1 MQLAVLQR
9 NIRGKSQLFRLACG
23 GDVNSI
29 VERLDSWLIALV
41 FAGAMFGCW
50 AFGRHWG
57 RRFSSETG
65 DDPGTKFTDA
75 SVALLGL
82 LLAFTF
88 AIALGRYDQRRL
100 AVVAESNA
108 IGDFYTCASLLK
120 EPYRSR
126 LQEVLR
132 EYAQDQLD
140 SPHETLSG
148 ANEKM
153 ATQRSRE
160 RFARMTDIV
169 NEAIAAGTPIA
180 LSLTNTLNNV
190 TSSSASRLAMY
201 QERLPWSIVVLLF
214 LATVVPAFLI
224 GEKQGAS
231 QKVHLSGSLSFSVL
245 VALVVFVIL
254 DLNEPHRGLI
264 VVSQDPLARVIQSMG
279 K

>member
-1 MQLAVLQR
+1 V
-9 NIRGKSQLFRLACG
+9 S
-23 GDVNSI
+23 SI
-29 VERLDSWLIALV
+29 VERFEAWLIALV

-50 AFGRHWG
+50 AFGRRWG
-57 RRFSSETG
+57 RRLSSESSE
-65 DDPGTKFTDA
+65 DPGTKFTDA
-75 SVALLGL
+75 SVALLAL

-120 EPYRSR
+120 EPYRSS
-126 LQEVLR
+126 LQDVIR
-132 EYAQDQLD
+132 DYAQVQLD
-140 SPHETLSG
+140 TPHETLIG
-148 ANEKM
+148 ADEKK

-190 TSSSASRLAMY
+190 TSSNASRLAMY
-201 QERLPWSIVVLLF
+201 QERLPWSIVALLF
-214 LATVVPAFLI
+214 LASIVPAFLI

-231 QKVHLSGSLSFSVL
+231 RKVHVSGSLSFIVL

-254 DLNEPHRGLI
+254 DLNEPHRGMI
-264 VVSQDPLARVIQSMG
+264 VVSQDPLERVIRSMG
-279 K
+279 R

>member
-1 MQLAVLQR
+1 
-9 NIRGKSQLFRLACG
+9 
-23 GDVNSI
+23 VNTI
-29 VERLDSWLIALV
+29 VERLDAWLIALV
-41 FAGAMFGCW
+41 LAGAMAACW
-50 AFGRHWG
+50 ALGRCWG
-57 RRFSSETG
+57 RRFSSVTG
-65 DDPGTKFTDA
+65 EDPGTKFTDA

-126 LQEVLR
+126 LQDVIR

-140 SPHETLSG
+140 SPHERLTG
-148 ANEKM
+148 ANEKE
-153 ATQRSRE
+153 ATQRTLE
-160 RFARMTDIV
+160 RFARMTNIA

-180 LSLTNTLNNV
+180 NPLTFTLNNV
-190 TSSSASRLAMY
+190 TSCNASRLAMY

-214 LATVVPAFLI
+214 VAAVVPAFLI
-224 GEKQGAS
+224 GEKQGAA
-231 QKVHLSGSLSFSVL
+231 QKVHLSGSVSFIAL

-254 DLNEPHRGLI
+254 DLNEPHRGMI
-264 VVSQDPLARVIQSMG
+264 VVSQEPLERVTQSMS